1 MLNENHFT
9 KDAYEDNGRFQIHPL
24 NDEGLEAYLSKD
36 SYNYHF
42 LKSKY
47 DPALLKQIEE
57 ELKEE
62 KQLKIQKLKNNE
74 NKIKENNPKIEDI
87 KEPKN
92 IPLNNQNVNNINA
105 KQPLYNKN
113 NNAEGGMNKVKNNKV
128 NNKGN
133 SHIKKKENLN
143 LGNKNVNKMGN
154 VRHVAKPVISNVKND
169 RGRLKD
175 FQQPYQA

>member
-57 ELKEE
+57 ELKE
-62 KQLKIQKLKNNE
+62 KNQLKNQKLKNNT
-74 NKIKENNPKIEDI
+74 NLIKENNPKIEDI

-92 IPLNNQNVNNINA
+92 IPLNNQNVNNIKA
-105 KQPLYNKN
+105 KQPLDKN
-113 NNAEGGMNKVKNNKV
+113 NNNNIGGAINKGNNNKVKN
-128 NNKGN
+128 KGN
-133 SHIKKKENLN
+133 SKKKGNVN
-143 LGNKNVNKMGN
+143 IGNKNVNKIGN
-154 VRHVAKPVISNVKND
+154 VGHATKPVISNVKND
-169 RGRLKD
+169 RGRIKD
-175 FQQPYQA
+175 FQQPYHA

>member
-24 NDEGLEAYLSKD
+24 NAEGLEAYLSKD

-62 KQLKIQKLKNNE
+62 KQLKNQKLKNNE
-74 NKIKENNPKIEDI
+74 TKNKENNPKIEDI

-92 IPLNNQNVNNINA
+92 IPLNNQNENNIKA
-105 KQPLYNKN
+105 KQPLGKN
-113 NNAEGGMNKVKNNKV
+113 NNMGGGINKSKNNNV

-133 SHIKKKENLN
+133 SHIKKKENVN
-143 LGNKNVNKMGN
+143 IGNKNVHKKGN
-154 VRHVAKPVISNVKND
+154 VGHIPKPVISNVKND

-175 FQQPYQA
+175 FQQPYHA